1 MNYPIFNSIVKQI
14 KQELAKIGINPGTF
28 RNWNEYSINATG
40 LEFSIDLTDSSEYL
54 KKVVVNLDWD
64 KFRELRMAR
73 QLEGM
78 EEHPLLQDDNQPDVS
93 NVRSSIDIE
102 VMWYLNESVIFQ
114 IAGQNP
120 GNQRVELASEWM
132 DSINRHINEML
143 AGEDLM
149 SRWHVELEGDHLG
162 RYVSVMSFISYF
174 QHNFESTENLNALHQ
189 ELKDRIRKIIHLSS
203 RLVFYTK
210 ATVPKSA

>member
-1 MNYPIFNSIVKQI
+1 
-14 KQELAKIGINPGTF
+14 
-28 RNWNEYSINATG
+28 
-40 LEFSIDLTDSSEYL
+40 LEFSIDISDSSDYL
-54 KKVVVNLDWD
+54 KNVVVNLDWG

-73 QLEGM
+73 QLDGM

-102 VMWYLNESVIFQ
+102 VMWNLNESVIFQ

-149 SRWHVELEGDHLG
+149 SRWHVELEGDNMG

-174 QHNFESTENLNALHQ
+174 QHNFESTENLNDLHKQ
-189 ELKDRIRKIIHLSS
+189 LKGRIRKIIHLSS